1 MRQLLILWT
10 VLGCAYLA
18 FQVWHLP
25 LRGPLDAQEVHAK
38 LDTLLQE
45 TGRTEPVPQVAL
57 DFFLQDDGEPFY
69 LVLLDRYG
77 AQDDATAMQT
87 KVRRQVLPQMLWRG
101 SYPMFSWDSLAIF
114 ENGVAQDTAQFDRV
128 TIVRYRSRR
137 DLLELMSSPEI
148 RASAA
153 YRMASLEHSLAAP
166 SARGPALNL
175 EAFLPVLLMLI
186 GLVVTLRTVASRAQ
200 SRLA

>member
-1 MRQLLILWT
+1 MRQLLIFWT
-10 VLGCAYLA
+10 VLGCLYLA

-25 LRGPLDAQEVHAK
+25 LRGPLDAEEVHAK
-38 LDTLLQE
+38 LGSVLKDS
-45 TGRTEPVPQVAL
+45 GRTEPVQQIAL

-77 AQDDATAMQT
+77 TQEDRGAVQSTL
-87 KVRRQVLPQMLWRG
+87 RRQVLPQMLWRG

-114 ENGVAQDTAQFDRV
+114 ENGVAQDVAQFDRL

-137 DLLELMSSPEI
+137 DLLELISLPEV

-153 YRMASLEHSLAAP
+153 YRLSALEHSLAAP

-186 GLVVTLRTVASRAQ
+186 GLLVTLRTIATRAQ
-200 SRLA
+200 SRMA